1 MNFESCLLIFH
12 RKLFFQNFRFKN
24 LLMCRYFLTIPEGS
38 LFVTLVKT
46 PSFNIKTQHDYAC
59 IQEDTSKGF
68 FHYQGL
74 FFLINKASVM
84 YIDMT
89 V

>member
-1 MNFESCLLIFH
+1 M
-12 RKLFFQNFRFKN
+12 
-24 LLMCRYFLTIPEGS
+24 
-38 LFVTLVKT
+38 TLVKT